1 MPALFRAY
9 QRVVGARSF
18 KRSVIAT
25 YLRSRPGDR
34 VLDIGCGPGDVV
46 DDFPDV
52 EYVGLDVS
60 EPYIEDA
67 RRRFG
72 ARASFIVADVL
83 DVDPGELGTFDLVH
97 AHGLLHH
104 VDDPVGSRVCGLAA
118 EVLVPSGRFV
128 TADPCFN
135 PGQSRLAR
143 LTVAKDRGEA
153 VRTPEQY
160 RALAERSFEC
170 VGVVV
175 DHSPLHMPHT
185 AAVLVC
191 TKPKVEPRVAL
202 DLAPVVGSRNP
213 SPGDRND

>member
-1 MPALFRAY
+1 VPALFRAY
-9 QRVVGARSF
+9 QRIVGARSF
-18 KRSVIAT
+18 KRSVIVM
-25 YLRSRPGDR
+25 YLRPRPGDR
-34 VLDIGCGPGDVV
+34 VLDLGCGPGDVV

-60 EPYIEDA
+60 EPYIQNA

-83 DVDPGELGTFDLVH
+83 DVDPGELGAFDLVH

-104 VDDPVGSRVCGLAA
+104 VDDAVASRVCALAA
-118 EVLVPSGRFV
+118 DVLVPSGRFV
-128 TADPCFN
+128 TADPCFT

-143 LTVAKDRGEA
+143 LTVAKDRGDA

-160 RALAERSFEC
+160 RALAQQSFER
-170 VGVVV
+170 VGTVV

-191 TKPKVEPRVAL
+191 TEPKAEHRVPL
-202 DLAPVVGSRNP
+202 DLASSVGSRAP
-213 SPGDRND
+213 STGDRTD

>member
-1 MPALFRAY
+1 VPTLFRVY
-9 QRVVGARSF
+9 QSIVGARSF

-25 YLRSRPGDR
+25 YLRPRPGDR

-46 DDFPDV
+46 DDLPDV
-52 EYVGLDVS
+52 EYLGLDVS
-60 EPYIEDA
+60 EPYIENA

-72 ARASFIVADVL
+72 ARASFMVADVL
-83 DVDPGELGTFDLVH
+83 DVDPDELGTFDLVH

-104 VDDPVGSRVCGLAA
+104 VDDTVASRVFALAA
-118 EVLVPSGRFV
+118 EVLVPPGRFV

-160 RALAERSFEC
+160 RALAEQSFEC

-191 TKPKVEPRVAL
+191 AKPQVEPRAAL
-202 DLAPVVGSRNP
+202 GLAGVVGSRAP
-213 SPGDRND
+213 ATGDRND